1 MTQAAGNRAASTPY
15 SVVWSRIV
23 SELAQL
29 QDAAPADSPGTVV
42 NPVCGAPYVLDACCA
57 AAVFA
62 AEHRRTE
69 DERWRQRAVAAVR
82 AAQSHGI
89 FRGIDEPA
97 WDALGWHKVTGSLPA
112 TGIAIDAYC
121 DALKRLELPVEE
133 DQVDRLLAF
142 LSRCRTEKG
151 GFVHNALRP
160 GEQKQEVQNA
170 TATALNLLGR
180 FRREKN
186 VDGHSLYAGLETTV
200 SRLSRGQSGSG
211 FWPYHYPGARWK
223 QAVDRPVLNTVLRP
237 RRFFFYRGCGDITH
251 HLMTLYFAAQYFSST
266 TARADAGMLTPGWRW
281 IEKRL
286 VRGADDSVSIDWS
299 EDPAPTSPQFSN
311 ARDANAYF
319 LILGVL
325 PLLAALRTMDR
336 DESDAISQGLMAHI
350 DSRLISRGQTP
361 CVIPYEGPIETVRN
375 ILPMFEQSVAWKG
388 RLMANIF
395 LP

>member
-1 MTQAAGNRAASTPY
+1 MMQAAGNRAASTTC

-42 NPVCGAPYVLDACCA
+42 NPVCGAPCVLDACCA

-82 AAQSHGI
+82 AAQSDGI
-89 FRGIDEPA
+89 FRGIDEPE

-121 DALKRLELPVEE
+121 DALTRLELPVEE

-142 LSRCRTEKG
+142 LSRCRTERG
-151 GFVHNALRP
+151 GFVHNAPRP

-186 VDGHSLYAGLETTV
+186 GHSLHAGLDTTV
-200 SRLSRGQSGSG
+200 LRLSRGQSASG

-237 RRFFFYRGCGDITH
+237 RRFFFYRGWGDITH

-266 TARADAGMLTPGWRW
+266 TARADAGMLTAGWRW

-286 VRGADDSVSIDWS
+286 VRGADASVSIDWS

-325 PLLAALRTMDR
+325 PLLAALRIMDR
-336 DESDAISQGLMAHI
+336 DESDAIAQGLMAHI
-350 DSRLISRGQTP
+350 DSRLISRDQTP
-361 CVIPYEGPIETVRN
+361 CIVPYEGPIETVRN

-388 RLMANIF
+388 RLMANI
-395 LP
+395 LWP